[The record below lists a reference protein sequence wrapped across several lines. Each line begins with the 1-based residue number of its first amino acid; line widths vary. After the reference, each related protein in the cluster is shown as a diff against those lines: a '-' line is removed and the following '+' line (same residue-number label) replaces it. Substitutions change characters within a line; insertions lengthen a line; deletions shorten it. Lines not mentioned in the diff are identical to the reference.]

1 MQKEQLRKELSIEK
15 MEKGKAEIEKNYREA
30 DEKTET
36 SLKGNKSEFWIWRL
50 KKISNYKGLELYCE

>member
-36 SLKGNKSEFWIWRL
+36 SLKGNKSEFWI
-50 KKISNYKGLELYCE
+50 